1 MTPSA
6 PAPASPGPLA
16 RGTLSRELIL
26 RVTALVALV
35 AIALSALTAVAAHR
49 ILERQ
54 IDEQLHS
61 KVTLLPDD
69 RDRGG
74 SPREG
79 PGETGG
85 AGQQVGLVLYQER
98 LGRAVILTGSTT
110 PQEVAA
116 DAVAQLA
123 ALPQGR
129 EPVTVRLDGLGA
141 YRVLVSVDRSGLRQA
156 TGLPLASMNQTMARL
171 LFTAAA
177 LTLAAIAAAF
187 LAASRV
193 VTRSLRPLQRLA
205 GTATQVS
212 QLSLHSGEVALSVR
226 VPPADTDPASEVGRV
241 GLALNQMLD
250 HVEGALAARQRSE
263 TKLRQF
269 VADASHEL
277 RNPLASIR
285 GYAELTRRERDVLSG
300 DMNHA
305 MNRIE
310 SESERMAHLV
320 EDLLLLARLDAGP
333 SILLEPVD
341 LSEIVVNAVS
351 DAQVAG
357 PGHAWS
363 LHLPPDGVSVTA
375 AGDAHRLHQVVVNL
389 LANARTHTP
398 AGTSVV
404 TTLRTEPGTAVIEVT
419 DDGPGVPEAIR
430 ATAFERFTRADVAR
444 VRQAHGGS
452 STGLGLA
459 IVSAVVAAHGGTV
472 SLDSRPGRTTFTV
485 RLPLL
490 G

>member
-1 MTPSA
+1 MTPPQQ
-6 PAPASPGPLA
+6 PALRPLA
-16 RGTLSRELIL
+16 RGTLSRQLIL

-35 AIALSALTAVAAHR
+35 AFALSTLTAVAAHR

-54 IDEQLHS
+54 VDEQLHS

-69 RDRGG
+69 RGRGDD
-74 SPREG
+74 G
-79 PGETGG
+79 PGGAPDETGG

-98 LGRAVILTGSTT
+98 LGRAVILTGKSN
-110 PQEVAA
+110 PQEVGP
-116 DAVAQLA
+116 DAVAELA
-123 ALPQGR
+123 ALASGT

-141 YRVLVSVDRSGLRQA
+141 YRVLVSIDRSGLRQA
-156 TGLPLASMNQTMARL
+156 TGLPLASLYQTMTRL
-171 LFTAAA
+171 LLTATA

-187 LAASRV
+187 LAASQV
-193 VTRSLRPLQRLA
+193 VSRSLRPLQRLA
-205 GTATQVS
+205 ATATQVS
-212 QLSLHSGEVALSVR
+212 QLTLHSGEVALPVR
-226 VPPADTDPASEVGRV
+226 VPAADTDPASEVGRV

-250 HVEGALAARQRSE
+250 HVEGALAVRQRSE

-285 GYAELTRRERDVLSG
+285 GYAELTRRERDVLSH

-305 MNRIE
+305 MTRIE
-310 SESERMAHLV
+310 SESERMARLV

-333 SILLEPVD
+333 SILREPVD
-341 LSEIVVNAVS
+341 LTEVVVNAVS

-357 PGHAWS
+357 PGHEWS
-363 LHLPPDGVSVTA
+363 LHLPPDGVTVTA
-375 AGDAHRLHQVVVNL
+375 RGDAHRLHQVVVNL

-430 ATAFERFTRADVAR
+430 ATAFERFTRADAAR
-444 VRQAHGGS
+444 VRQGPGGS

-459 IVSAVVAAHGGTV
+459 IVAAVVAAHGGTV
-472 SLDSRPGRTTFTV
+472 SLDSVPGRTTFSV
-485 RLPLL
+485 RLPLA
-490 G
+490 